1 MKFAW
6 KSFLYK
12 AFEFLR
18 QQLPEPPTEESS
30 EMSDAGTRSV
40 CELRRQLWAST
51 DTAEGDDGKTIPDS
65 WANR

>member
-12 AFEFLR
+12 AFEFLG
-18 QQLPEPPTEESS
+18 QQLPGPQVEEKSGAS
-30 EMSDAGTRSV
+30 TCSV
-40 CELRRQLWAST
+40 SELRRELWGST
-51 DTAEGDDGKTIPDS
+51 GSTAEEDDGKTIPDS